1 MLALQTALGESNL
14 QEQKADLAAVQAY
27 ENSHEERQVIT
38 RVRLELESLRIL
50 MQRINKRE
58 KLKRDGKNCAISL
71 LP

>member
-1 MLALQTALGESNL
+1 MPALQTALGESNL